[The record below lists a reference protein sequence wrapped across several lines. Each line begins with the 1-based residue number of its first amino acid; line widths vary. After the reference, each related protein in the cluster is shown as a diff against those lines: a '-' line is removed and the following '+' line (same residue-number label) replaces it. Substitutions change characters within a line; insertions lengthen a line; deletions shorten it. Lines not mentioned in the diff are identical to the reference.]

1 MTYAC
6 YLLVTW
12 ALVHLFFA
20 VNTDG
25 THVFLEQVG
34 IPNKGIAK
42 LHGDCPACLMPSCL
56 DDRDCAIRLVHDM
69 QDLGHDCLLGCI
81 TITTFSSWCFIA
93 SYMFQHALFGTTT
106 CFERWVVMVLDNTVS
121 LIQSIAGIRIKAK
134 LDQ

>member
-25 THVFLEQVG
+25 THVFLKQVG

-42 LHGDCPACLMPSCL
+42 LHGDCPACLTPSCL
-56 DDRDCAIRLVHDM
+56 DDRDCGSRLVHDV
-69 QDLGHDCLLGCI
+69 QDCI
-81 TITTFSSWCFIA
+81 TITMFS
-93 SYMFQHALFGTTT
+93 L
-106 CFERWVVMVLDNTVS
+106 VLYSILHVPACTVWHQNM
-121 LIQSIAGIRIKAK
+121 L
-134 LDQ
+134 